1 MNREVYRNIS
11 IVVAAALTLL
21 AAVQCFFVWQLW
33 RDAVADFE
41 RRVWSAAYKSVYE
54 AFRARMRVW
63 SDPRASST
71 ST

>member
-11 IVVAAALTLL
+11 IVVAASLTLL

-41 RRVWSAAYKSVYE
+41 RRVWSAAYKSL
-54 AFRARMRVW
+54 
-63 SDPRASST
+63 
-71 ST
+71 